1 MLDEFEARSRILAA
15 AAPAA
20 AEVVPIREAL
30 GGFAAEDVSATIAL
44 PGFDNSQVDGYA
56 VRARDA
62 FEGARLAVVGKQPA
76 GPNLGLSVGHG
87 EAVRIFTGAP
97 IPADSDAVVM
107 QEDTEIFSKGR
118 IRIRDSA
125 EEGDFIRRKGSDLC
139 VGQKILDEGELLT
152 PSRISVLAAQG
163 LTKVLTRKPRVSVVT
178 TGDEL
183 VEPGGELPD
192 GAIFNSNGPML
203 ACGVRKIGFNEVAER
218 HAPDE
223 IEKLTEVLDS
233 AVANSDVCIIA
244 GGVSVGEHDLVK
256 GVLGK
261 LGVDGGFWRV
271 RVKPGK
277 PLFFGKQNDRLVFGL
292 PGNPVSAWITF
303 QLFVRPALLRV
314 AGAKIPDDAP
324 PLPSREAEL
333 TDEVSNDRG
342 NRPHYVRGW
351 FDEHA
356 ETFRPIGLQQS
367 HALFGLSRTN
377 ALVRV
382 DADEIV
388 PEKSRVKIFLMD

>member
-15 AAPAA
+15 ATPAA
-20 AEVVPIREAL
+20 AEAVPLRDAL
-30 GGFAAEDVSATIAL
+30 GAYAAEDIAAKLAL

-56 VRARDA
+56 VRAREA
-62 FEGARLAVVGKQPA
+62 FHGARLNISGKQPA
-76 GPNLGLSVGHG
+76 GANRGLTVSHG
-87 EAVRIFTGAP
+87 EAIRIFTGAP
-97 IPADSDAVVM
+97 IPNEVDAVVM

-118 IRIRDSA
+118 IRIREGVD
-125 EEGDFIRRKGSDLC
+125 EGDFIRRKGSDLC
-139 VGQKILDEGELLT
+139 VGQKILQHGDLLT
-152 PSRISVLAAQG
+152 PSRVGVLASQG
-163 LTKVLTRKPRVSVVT
+163 MTEVNVRQPRVAVVT

-183 VEPGGELPD
+183 VNPGGELPD

-203 ACGVRKIGFNEVAER
+203 ASAVHKLGVTRVTER

-223 IEKLTEVLDS
+223 TKKLTETLEAALGD
-233 AVANSDVCIIA
+233 SDVCIIA

-277 PLFFGKQNDRLVFGL
+277 PLFFGKKGDRLVFGL
-292 PGNPVSAWITF
+292 PGNPVSAYITF

-314 AGAKIPDDAP
+314 AGAKIPDEAP
-324 PLPSREAEL
+324 PLPTRDADL
-333 TDEVSNDRG
+333 TDEVVNDRG

-351 FDEHA
+351 FDETA
-356 ETFRPIGLQQS
+356 ETFRPVGLQQS
-367 HALFGLSRTN
+367 HALYGMSRTN

-382 DADEIV
+382 DVDEKL
-388 PEKSRVKIFLMD
+388 PARTHVKCLLMD